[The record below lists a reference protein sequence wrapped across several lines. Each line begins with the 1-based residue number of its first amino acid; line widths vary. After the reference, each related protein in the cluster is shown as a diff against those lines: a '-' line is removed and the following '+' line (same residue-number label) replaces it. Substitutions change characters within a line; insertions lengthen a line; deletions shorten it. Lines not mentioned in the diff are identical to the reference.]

1 LRFPRRFGTVSRV
14 TSDDLTTEQA
24 RRVGAGVGRYLKF
37 LGRLRHRIT
46 RLAFSTQNPLL
57 VSVTKAWN
65 ETHELS
71 VRLHSCHLVGGG
83 KTTAAGQLGLLSR
96 VK

>member
-1 LRFPRRFGTVSRV
+1 V

-24 RRVGAGVGRYLKF
+24 RQIGAVVGRYLNY
-37 LGRLRHRIT
+37 LGRLRDRMQRRGFRHDDPIV
-46 RLAFSTQNPLL
+46 

-71 VRLHSCHLVGGG
+71 VRLHYLSCSSGVGRP
-83 KTTAAGQLGLLSR
+83 ARQDS
-96 VK
+96 